1 MGTPTRFSLA
11 WGLPLLVLVGSVS
24 IESSFRAWAWF
35 VALTWMGIACCANAL
50 RCSRRHCYFT
60 GPFFLLM
67 ACLPLLYGFGIL
79 EFGPQG
85 WMRLALAL
93 VIGTAALWWLPEQIW
108 GRFADGGFTRR
119 KRTRG
124 LR

>member
-1 MGTPTRFSLA
+1 M
-11 WGLPLLVLVGSVS
+11 LVLVGTVNV
-24 IESSFRAWAWF
+24 ESSLRAWAWF
-35 VALTWMGIACCANAL
+35 LALTWMGIACLTNAL
-50 RCSRRHCYFT
+50 RCGRTHCYVT

-67 ACLPLLYGFGIL
+67 ACLALLCGLGIL

-93 VIGTAALWWLPEQIW
+93 VIGTTALWWLPEQLW

-119 KRTRG
+119 KRRGG